1 VKNFIAGK
9 KIILGVSGSIAAYK
23 ALFLVRSLLR
33 LEAEVRVILTP
44 NACRFIPALNFEL
57 LSHQKVFVELWEPD
71 NYWSEHIQLAAWADV
86 FLIAPCSLNT
96 LSKLACGLC
105 DNALLAT
112 WFAAKGIKVIAPA
125 MEENMYYNP
134 IAEKNK
140 KILQALGVWFIEPE
154 VGELASG
161 KFGAGRL
168 AEPETI
174 IKELNYILAPK
185 FLSSKKIL
193 LTAGPTQEQ
202 IDPVRFISNHSTGK
216 MGLALA
222 DTAHALGAAVSLVLG
237 PTALQ
242 PAYNSY
248 AVYKVISAQEMFD
261 TVLAIYKEQDLFILS
276 AAVSDYKPLA
286 YSSQKI
292 KKTQNQWQ
300 LSLTQNPDILKELG
314 KLKRQG
320 QTLVGFALETENG
333 MANARNKLVE
343 KNADFMVLNYAR
355 YPFSGFGSDT
365 NEVAILSR
373 DKEPFVIPFQCK
385 ENVAYELINYI
396 ASYI

>member
-9 KIILGVSGSIAAYK
+9 KIILGVSGSISAYK
-23 ALFLVRSLLR
+23 ALLILR
-33 LEAEVRVILTP
+33 LLTRMQAEVRVILTP
-44 NACRFIPALNFEL
+44 SACRFIPPLNFEA
-57 LSHQKVFVELWEPD
+57 LSHQKVFIDLWEKD
-71 NYWSEHIQLAAWADV
+71 NYWSEHIQLAAWADL

-96 LSKLACGLC
+96 LSKLACGIC
-105 DNALLAT
+105 DNALLTT
-112 WFAAKGIKVIAPA
+112 WFASKAIKVIAPA

-134 IAEKNK
+134 IAEKNIK
-140 KILQALGVWFIEPE
+140 TMKALGVCFIEPE

-168 AEPETI
+168 AEPDAI

-185 FLSSKKIL
+185 RLSSKKIL
-193 LTAGPTQEQ
+193 LTAGPTQER

-222 DTAHALGAAVSLVLG
+222 DTAHALGGAVSLILG

-242 PAYNSY
+242 PAYKNY
-248 AVYKVISAQEMFD
+248 TVHKVTSAQEMFD
-261 TVLAIYKEQDLFILS
+261 TVLAIYKEQDVFILS
-276 AAVSDYKPLA
+276 AAVSDYKPLH

-292 KKTQNQWQ
+292 KKTQDVWE
-300 LSLTQNPDILKELG
+300 LSLVQNSDILKELG
-314 KLKRQG
+314 KLKQPG
-320 QTLVGFALETENG
+320 QTLIGFALETENG
-333 MANARNKLVE
+333 IDNARKKLIE
-343 KNADFMVLNYAR
+343 KNADFIILNYAR

-365 NEVAILSR
+365 NEVTILSR
-373 DKEPFVIPFQCK
+373 DKEPLAISLQCK

>member
-9 KIILGVSGSIAAYK
+9 KIILGVSGSISAYK
-23 ALFLVRSLLR
+23 ALLILR
-33 LEAEVRVILTP
+33 LLMRQGAEVRVMLTP
-44 NACRFIPALNFEL
+44 NACRFIPALNFEA
-57 LSHQKVFVELWEPD
+57 LSHHKVFVELWEKD
-71 NYWSEHIQLAAWADV
+71 NYWPEHIQLAAWADV
-86 FLIAPCSLNT
+86 LLIAPCSLNT
-96 LSKLACGLC
+96 LSKLACGIC

-112 WFAAKGIKVIAPA
+112 WFAAKGVKVIAPA

-134 IAEKNK
+134 IAEKNRETLK
-140 KILQALGVWFIEPE
+140 ALGVWVIEPE
-154 VGELASG
+154 FGELASR
-161 KFGAGRL
+161 KLGAGRL

-193 LTAGPTQEQ
+193 LTAGPTQEP

-222 DTAHALGAAVSLVLG
+222 DTAHALGGVVSLVLG

-242 PAYNSY
+242 PAYNNY
-248 AVYKVISAQEMFD
+248 TVYKVTSAQEMFD
-261 TVLAIYKEQDLFILS
+261 KVLAIYKGQDLLILS
-276 AAVSDYKPLA
+276 AAVSDYKPLH

-292 KKTQNQWQ
+292 KKRQNDWE

-314 KLKRQG
+314 KLKRPG

-333 MANARNKLVE
+333 IPNASNKLIE
-343 KNADFMVLNYAR
+343 KKC
-355 YPFSGFGSDT
+355 GFHGFKLCP
-365 NEVAILSR
+365 LS
-373 DKEPFVIPFQCK
+373 
-385 ENVAYELINYI
+385 L
-396 ASYI
+396 